1 MQLPLIA
8 QPTPLPPPSLEL
20 IGTQGDIR
28 YYDQPAKGV
37 LNSPESTGMPFW
49 SINPYVGCAFG
60 CAYCYARYA
69 HRYVAE
75 RKTAAGSDE
84 GHELTELPSWLAFE
98 RRIFVK
104 RNAADVLRE
113 TLRAGKSQKPKAR
126 SQRTA
131 QPSHESQVTSHDQ
144 SPIPDSRFPIPD
156 DSRVTSHES
165 RLAKLWKGETVV
177 IGTATDPYQPAERTY
192 RVTRSLL
199 EVLAG
204 EKGMSVVI
212 ITKSALITRDVDLLA
227 EIANRSK
234 LTIHLSLITLDRE
247 LARRIEPR
255 APTPEARVRA
265 LERLAAANIDVGINV
280 MPVLPGI
287 TDRPAMLD
295 AVVRRVKAAGAS
307 HVNACALRL
316 RSTARKRYLPFI
328 ELEFPR
334 LASAYRVAYTGRDQ
348 VSDTYREGLSRF
360 MRERCRKHGITY
372 GSRRDRVESL
382 NMDEPEVMETDQ
394 LALSLDGMAE
404 ADGGRRMGHHTLRHL
419 PSALRHQFLVRAK

>member
-8 QPTPLPPPSLEL
+8 SPTPPPPPPLQL

-75 RKTAAGSDE
+75 RKTAAGSDDA
-84 GHELTELPSWLAFE
+84 HELTELPPWLAFE
-98 RRIFVK
+98 RRIFIK
-104 RNAADVLRE
+104 RNAADVLRD
-113 TLRAGKSQKPKAR
+113 TLRGHRPQA
-126 SQRTA
+126 
-131 QPSHESQVTSHDQ
+131 TSHRKGQ
-144 SPIPDSRFPIPD
+144 RPEAGGQRATSTKQTAHSNPA
-156 DSRVTSHES
+156 SHES
-165 RLAKLWKGETVV
+165 RLSKLWKGETIV

-192 RVTRSLL
+192 RVTRGVL
-199 EVLAG
+199 EVLAE
-204 EKGMSVVI
+204 EKGLSVVV

-227 EIANRSK
+227 TLANRSR

-265 LERLAAANIDVGINV
+265 LERLAAANIDVGINI

-316 RSTARKRYLPFI
+316 RSTARRRYLPFI
-328 ELEFPR
+328 ETEFPA
-334 LASAYRVAYTGRDQ
+334 LGPAYRVAYRGRDQ
-348 VSDTYREGLSRF
+348 MGDAYREGLSRF

-372 GSRRDRVESL
+372 GSRRGDGSGSPPA
-382 NMDEPEVMETDQ
+382 DEPEVREADQ
-394 LALSLDGMAE
+394 LALSLSSE
-404 ADGGRRMGHHTLRHL
+404 L
-419 PSALRHQFLVRAK
+419 